1 MRKEVIV
8 TAKTIEDAIEI
19 GAKELNMKIEDVTP
33 EVLELP
39 KKGFLGIGASGYKV
53 KLLGKMATADTA
65 VEFLEKIIGHMKI
78 NAVPKITEETKDEL
92 KIDII
97 GENLGTLI
105 GYHGEILD
113 SLQYLTYL
121 AVNKED
127 GDSPADDGT
136 DPGLKDEKEK
146 PGTVKISLDIENY
159 RKKREETLTALAKK
173 MAERVLKYNKPVTL
187 EPMNAYERR
196 IIHSTIQDIEGVN
209 THSIGQENDRRIVIS
224 REGGAATLRPNFSQ
238 SSQRR
243 PRTPY
248 SPDRNRH
255 NNNNNNNG
263 DRNFRK

>member
-1 MRKEVIV
+1 MKREVIV

-39 KKGFLGIGASGYKV
+39 KKGFLGIGATGYKV
-53 KLLGKMATADTA
+53 KIIGKMATSDTA

-78 NAVPKITEETKDEL
+78 NAVPKIIEETKNEL
-92 KIDII
+92 KIDIV

-127 GDSPADDGT
+127 DSAENDSES
-136 DPGLKDEKEK
+136 KEEKS
-146 PGTVKISLDIENY
+146 GAVKISLDIENY
-159 RKKREETLTALAKK
+159 RKKREETLKSLAKK
-173 MAERVLKYNKPVTL
+173 MAERVQKYSKPVTL

-196 IIHSTIQDIEGVN
+196 IIHATIQDIEGVS

-224 REGGAATLRPNFSQ
+224 REGGVPLRPSYSQ
-238 SSQRR
+238 QRR
-243 PRTPY
+243 PRAPY
-248 SPDRNRH
+248 NPDRNRP
-255 NNNNNNNG
+255 NNNNR